1 MRGRNFFA
9 SSMCVDFWVYDV
21 YVFVS
26 YSIELSKGME
36 LVPFYNFD
44 SQVPDKAKDMLIK
57 ARMDILNGKLKVPY
71 KLK

>member
-1 MRGRNFFA
+1 MRSFIGRDIL
-9 SSMCVDFWVYDV
+9 SLRDFERDV

-36 LVPFYNFD
+36 LAPFYNFD